1 MILNKLLKKTQF
13 TSYADFIKNFRIN
26 IPARFNFAFDV
37 VDETALH
44 TPEKVAMVWCDDK
57 GSEHIFTF
65 GEMKIYS
72 DKAANFFQSAGI
84 PPHHFARA
92 SDSNTR
98 STSGCF
104 SMNCK
109 ARSGSTLVLSQ

>member
-44 TPEKVAMVWCDDK
+44 TPEKVAMVWCDD
-57 GSEHIFTF
+57 
-65 GEMKIYS
+65 
-72 DKAANFFQSAGI
+72 
-84 PPHHFARA
+84 
-92 SDSNTR
+92 
-98 STSGCF
+98 
-104 SMNCK
+104 
-109 ARSGSTLVLSQ
+109 